1 MERIDRRGGTER
13 GRAHMA
19 SRTVT
24 QVRAKIETRYANT
37 FVPSCRPTAGVPA

>member
-1 MERIDRRGGTER
+1 
-13 GRAHMA
+13 MA

-37 FVPSCRPTAGVPA
+37 FVPSCCESAVRSTRSRATKHGQ